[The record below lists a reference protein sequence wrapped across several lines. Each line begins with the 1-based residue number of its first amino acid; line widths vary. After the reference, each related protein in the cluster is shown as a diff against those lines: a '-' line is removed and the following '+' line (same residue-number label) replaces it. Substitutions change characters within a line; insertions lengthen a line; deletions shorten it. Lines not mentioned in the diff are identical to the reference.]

1 MARDFCAASRS
12 TPIPRNIDRAWEAA
26 VCDAPVRTRDVR
38 PEVLASWHRS
48 RVHHVNPSQQRAPL
62 DLRSLAKARR
72 QHRELIL
79 AATPIL
85 LETGDLLG
93 ESGGIV
99 LLCGPNGL
107 VLESSGAPRILDLA
121 VDTNIAPG
129 GIWTEQA
136 CGTNAVGT
144 ALSEG
149 RAVELRGAEH
159 FCDSIRRWSCAAS
172 LLRHPESGAVI
183 GALNVSHSG
192 RPDTSVLPLAVTVA
206 RRIEG
211 ELVCRAL
218 RRQRFLFERYAERAA
233 RWPGDGLLLLDH
245 DGRLLGWNECAERMM
260 AARGLATPLARGI
273 AFDPLLA
280 RVGAEHHEALCL
292 DGEHAGAVLTIAHR
306 ACAHPHPAAVES
318 VTSTRTDTP
327 RLRDAERAAILAALQ
342 AESGRRCNAAAR
354 LGISRTTLYRR
365 LLDYGIE
372 AGDSPTGP

>member
-1 MARDFCAASRS
+1 MARNPCAASLSPVRPRS
-12 TPIPRNIDRAWEAA
+12 IDRAWEAA
-26 VCDAPVRTRDVR
+26 VCDTPVRTRDVR

-48 RVHHVNPSQQRAPL
+48 RVLHVNPSQQRAPL

-85 LETGDLLG
+85 LETGELLG
-93 ESGGIV
+93 EIGGIV
-99 LLCGPNGL
+99 LLCGPDGL

-121 VDTNIAPG
+121 VDANITPG

-149 RAVELRGAEH
+149 RPVELRGAEH

-172 LLRHPESGAVI
+172 LLRDPESGAVI
-183 GALNVSHSG
+183 GALDISHGG
-192 RPDTSVLPLAVTVA
+192 RAGASALPLAVTVA

-211 ELVCRAL
+211 ELARRTL
-218 RRQRFLFERYAERAA
+218 RRRQFLFERYAERAA
-233 RWPGDGLLLLDH
+233 RWPRDGVLLLDH
-245 DGRLLGWNECAERMM
+245 DGSLLAWNECAPLAL
-260 AARGLATPLARGI
+260 AARGCAVPLARGT

-280 RVGAEHHEALCL
+280 RVGAEHHESLCL
-292 DGEHAGAVLTIAHR
+292 DGEQAGTVLTLAQRTGGASVPSPASAIASS
-306 ACAHPHPAAVES
+306 P
-318 VTSTRTDTP
+318 TDAP
-327 RLRDAERAAILAALQ
+327 RLRDAERAAILAALE
-342 AESGRRCNAAAR
+342 AECGKRGRAAAR

-365 LLDYGIE
+365 LLDYGLE
-372 AGDSPTGP
+372 ADAP